1 MKPAP
6 SIPNDYLHCRC
17 HLGASA
23 EVNSVLVRG
32 DDIEATVYPDCP
44 FHAQLVRLAGNGVKY
59 SLNGLEMPDGEK
71 KAIMMKMEPDAD
83 G

>member
-6 SIPNDYLHCRC
+6 PIPNEYVHCRC
-17 HLGASA
+17 HLGSSS

-44 FHAQLVRLAGNGVKY
+44 FHSPLVRLAGNGMRFT
-59 SLNGLEMPDGEK
+59 LNGLEMPDGEH
-71 KAIMMKMEPDAD
+71 KAVMMRVEPE
-83 G
+83 